1 MSFEG
6 QQTYKQ
12 YCEKDPT
19 TCMEIEALP
28 QLIIIKPLFSYVP
41 PVPLDKG

>member
-12 YCEKDPT
+12 YCENDPT
-19 TCMEIEALP
+19 ILMEMESLP
-28 QLIIIKPLFSYVP
+28 QLIIIKPVFSYVP